1 MTCRHQELA
10 CAAGLDLLGADE
22 AREFALHL
30 PDCPNCREEVET
42 ARLLLDALAF
52 SAAAP
57 APRPALRRTILHRAR
72 ASRLRMPAP
81 VAAVL
86 LVVLLLAALWLGAT
100 RFPVLPAVTRT
111 ASGYIIASL
120 DPTAMSPH
128 AKGEVMLLPE
138 ADHILVMADG
148 LAPLQRGRVYE
159 AWLLTRGGAHP
170 LGPLHLDSWGYAW
183 LHARVPPTTFRGLL
197 VSVEPARPGP
207 TPSASTVLATS
218 GDAK

>member
-1 MTCRHQELA
+1 MSCDHLELA
-10 CAAGLDLLGADE
+10 LASGLDLLGPDE

-30 PDCPNCREEVET
+30 PGCPACRAEVET
-42 ARLLLDALAF
+42 SRLLLDALAF

-57 APRPALRRTILHRAR
+57 APRPALRRAILRRAQ
-72 ASRLRMPAP
+72 ASRWRLPGP

-86 LVVLLLAALWLGAT
+86 LVALFCAALWLGAT

-120 DPTAMSPH
+120 DPTARSPH

-138 ADHILVMADG
+138 AGHILVMADG
-148 LAPLQRGRVYE
+148 LAPLRAGRVYE
-159 AWLLTRGGAHP
+159 AWLLTRGGAHA
-170 LGPLHLDSWGYAW
+170 LGPLHLDGWGYAW
-183 LHARVPPTTFRGLL
+183 LHARVPPGAFRGLL

-207 TPSASTVLATS
+207 GPSASTVLATS